1 MKNFLFQNLNPSQV
15 WKGWLT
21 TFAVIAVFILLPL
34 GQLTRLNLSIGGAVY
49 LHELT
54 ILAVVT
60 LQLPLL
66 IQWLRFQ
73 SRKSASILKP
83 ATAQFLKIGG
93 LFLSWVLLGITVQL
107 LVSGDLV
114 PVLYIARMAVYLAF
128 LVILKLIFTSKPL
141 LLEIWLLVCGIWYW
155 WLAFLQYL
163 LLPDT
168 RFLSILGWDD
178 HYYRMIGTLFDPG
191 LTGILLVLTLLC
203 LYSLKGYFSRIPH
216 YGMFVFG
223 AGVVGLISSVLS
235 TYSRASYLS
244 LSTMLLLLFVRKY
257 LTGKTDIFTQ
267 NYRRLMA
274 YLVVGLMVVIAVYVS
289 IPKPGGEGIRLLRTS
304 TITARIQS
312 ATHSVTELKAG
323 EWVIGTGLFSQPA
336 TQQEVPSKATIPD
349 NIFITLL
356 TQTGTVGLVLAL
368 YLLFTVL
375 KFLWEKDAIAV
386 SAVAAVL
393 VQSQFNNTALH
404 PYIIFYLGILLITRY
419 LRVTLRSTS
428 T

>member
-21 TFAVIAVFILLPL
+21 TFAVITVFILLPL
-34 GQLTRLNLSIGGAVY
+34 GQLTRLNIPIGGAVY
-49 LHELT
+49 LHELP
-54 ILAVVT
+54 LLGVVA

-66 IQWLRFQ
+66 IRWLQFQ
-73 SRKSASILKP
+73 SRKSASILRP
-83 ATAQFLKIGG
+83 ANIHFLKIGL
-93 LFLSWVLLGITVQL
+93 LFLTWVILGIAVQL
-107 LVSGDLV
+107 ITSGDLV
-114 PVLYIARMAVYLAF
+114 PLFYIARLAVYLAF
-128 LVILKLIFTSKPL
+128 LVIIKLIFVYKPL
-141 LLEIWLLVCGIWYW
+141 LLEIWLLVSGIWYW

-203 LYSLKGYFSRIPH
+203 LYSLKNYFSRIPH
-216 YGMFVFG
+216 YGTVVFG
-223 AGVVGLISSVLS
+223 VGVVGLISSVLS

-244 LSTMLLLLFVRKY
+244 LLTAILLLFVREY
-257 LTGKTDIFTQ
+257 LAGKAGIFTQ
-267 NYRRLMA
+267 NYRRKMT
-274 YLVVGLMVVIAVYVS
+274 YLVAGLIVVIAIYVS

-304 TITARIQS
+304 TITARVQS
-312 ATHSVTELKAG
+312 ATHSITELKTSQ
-323 EWVIGTGLFSQPA
+323 WVIGTGLFSQPA

-375 KFLWEKDAIAV
+375 KFLWKNDAIAV

-419 LRVTLRSTS
+419 LRVTFRSTS